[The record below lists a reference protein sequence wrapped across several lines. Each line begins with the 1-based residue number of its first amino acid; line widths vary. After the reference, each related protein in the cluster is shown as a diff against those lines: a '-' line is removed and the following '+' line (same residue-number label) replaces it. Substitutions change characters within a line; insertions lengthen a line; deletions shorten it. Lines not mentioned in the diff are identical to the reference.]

1 MEKKIK
7 SPDEVSEEEQETEI
21 TFIHTLPPEI
31 IEKLRKRQQG
41 GRDEL

>member
-1 MEKKIK
+1 MNKQIK
-7 SPDEVSEEEQETEI
+7 NLGEAGEEEQETEI